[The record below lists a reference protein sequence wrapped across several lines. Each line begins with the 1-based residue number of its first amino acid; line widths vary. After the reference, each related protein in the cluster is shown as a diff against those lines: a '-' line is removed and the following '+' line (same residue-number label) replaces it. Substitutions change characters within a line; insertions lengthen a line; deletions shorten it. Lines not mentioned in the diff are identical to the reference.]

1 MSKEVH
7 MTEPERVTPAE
18 IFDKVKAGTALLVC
32 AYDSEDKFKAL
43 HLDGAISLSEF
54 KSRLSSLP
62 KDQEII
68 FYCA

>member
-1 MSKEVH
+1 MAAQDLISA
-7 MTEPERVTPAE
+7 AE
-18 IFDKVKAGTALLVC
+18 AHAHVQSGSALLVC
-32 AYDSEDKFKAL
+32 AYDSDDKFNQS

-54 KSRLSSLP
+54 QQQSGTVV